1 MSKAMELP
9 EGVDPLPFINEI
21 TEHLGNNLNA
31 NVSKSV
37 SNLLA
42 IDYANRL
49 NSDPDITE
57 YVELCISRLK
67 KHIGKEVVLDDG
79 FSISMTLFTVAI
91 TPERDINDD
100 NDKGQEQLQDAL
112 IDSVIESHFGDL
124 SPEEQANIKIILKD
138 LLNGKDGKKMMEIVV
153 SDPKLFYSIV
163 ISAIKS
169 QKRQKQVMEFIEDH
183 LTKVM
188 NQSNKIQSKSAG
200 LKNTIGK
207 LSLAGSVLI
216 ASSVGVVMGGLALPA
231 IIVPAAIAAIK
242 YGPVI
247 GEKLGAGAVNQSSAI
262 KKEISSLDQI
272 KSASISTAQ
281 TLSKVQNKKV
291 EKSKPITKTLSTA
304 KMKSIVNKIDK
315 SPKEQSAVSKLSDS
329 PQKTTSRSR

>member
-9 EGVDPLPFINEI
+9 DGVDPLPFINEI
-21 TEHLGNNLNA
+21 TEHLGNNLNG
-31 NVSKSV
+31 NVSKSI

-49 NSDPDITE
+49 NSEPDITE
-57 YVELCISRLK
+57 YVELCVSRLK
-67 KHIGKEVVLDDG
+67 KHIGKEVVIEDG

-91 TPERDINDD
+91 TPERDVSDD
-100 NDKGQEQLQDAL
+100 NDKGQEQSQDAL
-112 IDSVIESHFGDL
+112 IESIIGSHFGDL
-124 SPEEQANIKIILKD
+124 SPEEQANIKTVLKD
-138 LLNGKDGKKMMEIVV
+138 LLTGKNGKEMMEIVV

-163 ISAIKS
+163 VSAIKS
-169 QKRQKQVMEFIEDH
+169 QKHQKQVMEFIEDH

-188 NQSNKIQSKSAG
+188 NQSNKVQSKTGG

-207 LSLAGSVLI
+207 LALAGSVLL
-216 ASSVGVVMGGLALPA
+216 AASVGIVIGGLALPA

-242 YGPVI
+242 YGPII

-262 KKEISSLDQI
+262 QKEVSALDNI
-272 KSASISTAQ
+272 KSASMATAQ
-281 TLSKVQNKKV
+281 TLSKAQNQKI
-291 EKSKPITKTLSTA
+291 EKPKAITKTLSKA
-304 KMKSIVNKIDK
+304 KIKSIVK
-315 SPKEQSAVSKLSDS
+315 SVDISSKEKSAVSKLNDS